1 MTYPYPMPKSRTI
14 IRLHSHLSA
23 GLAPHGISCHYKS
36 DKQLFYNV
44 LIRCI
49 FAPSEYDRGKTHF
62 EGTGTPQ
69 ASRSN
74 PTTGG
79 FSVQTNRASCVSV
92 RQKLFCLTETS
103 ALPGRAEAFAPKSQ
117 FRKRRS
123 TNPKIRQMEKTN
135 VRRTGRKPKSD
146 PADYRYS
153 FRLNAGENSR
163 FEQMLAESG
172 AKDRTLFIKKA
183 IFGGTLKVVKTD
195 KATMDYYIRLT
206 EFYRQFRAVGNNYNQ
221 VVRTLKNNFGEKRA
235 MALLYKL
242 EKSSV
247 ELMLLCKKI
256 VVLTQEYERKWL
268 QR

>member
-1 MTYPYPMPKSRTI
+1 
-14 IRLHSHLSA
+14 
-23 GLAPHGISCHYKS
+23 
-36 DKQLFYNV
+36 
-44 LIRCI
+44 
-49 FAPSEYDRGKTHF
+49 
-62 EGTGTPQ
+62 
-69 ASRSN
+69 
-74 PTTGG
+74 
-79 FSVQTNRASCVSV
+79 
-92 RQKLFCLTETS
+92 
-103 ALPGRAEAFAPKSQ
+103 
-117 FRKRRS
+117 
-123 TNPKIRQMEKTN
+123 MEKTN
-135 VRRTGRKPKSD
+135 VRKTGRKPKSD